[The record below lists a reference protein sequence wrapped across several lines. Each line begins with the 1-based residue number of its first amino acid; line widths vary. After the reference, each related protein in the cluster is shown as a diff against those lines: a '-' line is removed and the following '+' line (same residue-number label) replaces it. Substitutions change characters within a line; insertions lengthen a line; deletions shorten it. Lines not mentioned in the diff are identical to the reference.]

1 LCIYVKT
8 EIIHFKKSKKYLR
21 KTNKSMLNSICR
33 CFWGEKEEEIDYS
46 VLSKIEQPDVNLDIT
61 RAGKLDVYNKIKCL

>member
-1 LCIYVKT
+1 
-8 EIIHFKKSKKYLR
+8 
-21 KTNKSMLNSICR
+21 MLNSICR

-61 RAGKLDVYNKIKCL
+61 RAGKLNVYNKIKCL